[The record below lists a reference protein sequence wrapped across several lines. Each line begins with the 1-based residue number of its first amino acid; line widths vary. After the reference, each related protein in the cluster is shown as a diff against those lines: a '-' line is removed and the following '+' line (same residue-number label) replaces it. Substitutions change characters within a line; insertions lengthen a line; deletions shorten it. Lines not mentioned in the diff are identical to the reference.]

1 MPTLQASLAFFT
13 VALLLALS
21 PGPDNLFVL
30 VQSATGGRR
39 AGFAVVG
46 GLMLG
51 VMVHTLAVALGL
63 AAVFAASATAFTVL
77 KLLGAAYLLYLAW
90 GAWRAP
96 AMLVASDAGAP
107 THPPPW
113 PRLMA
118 RGVVMNLT
126 NPKVVLFFLALLPQ
140 FVQPGQGP
148 VAGQIVWF
156 GALFILAAT
165 LVFGAVVLAA
175 GALRAGLLR
184 SARAQRW
191 LHRAAAG
198 VFVALAVRLA
208 LAQR

>member
-1 MPTLQASLAFFT
+1 MPAWEILVAFYGA
-13 VALLLALS
+13 ALLLSLS

-30 VQSATGGRR
+30 VQSVQRGWRVGLC
-39 AGFAVVG
+39 VVL
-46 GLMLG
+46 GLCLG
-51 VMVHTLAVALGL
+51 VMGHTLAVALGL
-63 AAVFAASATAFTVL
+63 AALFAASATAFTVL
-77 KLLGAAYLLYLAW
+77 KLAGAAYLLYLAW

-96 AMLVASDAGAP
+96 ASLGAP
-107 THPPPW
+107 GEPAQRAQAW
-113 PRLMA
+113 PRLVA

-175 GALRAGLLR
+175 DALRTRLAR
-184 SARAQRW
+184 SARAQRG
-191 LHRAAAG
+191 LNRAAAL
-198 VFVALAVRLA
+198 VFVGLAARLA
-208 LAQR
+208 LAER